1 MPYVDDNFLDRV
13 RTGIIDAT
21 LASNQRRVRFDLMA
35 LLTDIEE
42 SVTDEAPVKL
52 TKDEPPIA
60 HVQPSSGAIVV
71 DWGGIES
78 DDDYCYPDYG
88 SNSDSLS
95 DIPF

>member
-13 RTGIIDAT
+13 RTGIIDAA
-21 LASNQRRVRFDLMA
+21 LASNQRTVRFALMA

-42 SVTDEAPVKL
+42 SVTDEPPKVEPVASEGV
-52 TKDEPPIA
+52 TAIS
-60 HVQPSSGAIVV
+60 PSSGAIMV
-71 DWGGIES
+71 DWGGIDSGE
-78 DDDYCYPDYG
+78 DYNYPDYG